1 MSPPSITPRSLAL
14 ATLRRVEE
22 RGAHADVTLGAQLE
36 RAELSPADRAL
47 ATRLVYGTLAWRGR
61 LDWHLAQ
68 VCTTPPESLDP
79 WLRVILR
86 LGLFQILFLDRIPAH
101 AAVDTSVDLARPF
114 KRGAATGLVN
124 AALRRAAADPR
135 ALILP
140 DPAADPVEARAIRW
154 SHPRWLVEHWA
165 RDLQEADLDALLQAD
180 QTPAP
185 TVLRTNTLWTD
196 RSTLLDTLNAGT
208 TIRASSS
215 SYSPAGILLEGG
227 IASAALPPESSTAQ
241 SEASQL
247 IGYLL
252 GATALD
258 RVLDVCAAPGGK
270 TTHLAE
276 LMRNQGEILAV
287 DINDR
292 GLTQVERRAA
302 ALGISII
309 RTRCMDARRLAADG
323 AGAGTHVFDRVLVD
337 APCTGLGTLRGHP
350 ELRWRVQPSDLRA
363 RSVLQSEILNS
374 VAPLC
379 RPGGV
384 LVYATCTINRLENED
399 VAERFCAAHPD
410 FVAEDPRAALP
421 DTMRGLVDARGV
433 LRTLPHEHGLDG
445 FFAVRLRRRRTATT

>member
-1 MSPPSITPRSLAL
+1 MSQPSITPRSLAL

-22 RGAHADVTLGAQLE
+22 RAAYADATLGTQLE
-36 RAELSPADRAL
+36 RTELSPTDRAL
-47 ATRLVYGTLAWRGR
+47 ATRLVYGTLAWQGR

-101 AAVDTSVDLARPF
+101 AAVDTSVDLARRF

-135 ALILP
+135 ALTLP
-140 DPAADPVEARAIRW
+140 DPTADPVEARAIRW

-165 RDLQEADLDALLQAD
+165 RELPEADLDALLQAD

-185 TVLRTNTLWTD
+185 TVLRVNTLRTS
-196 RSTLLDTLNAGT
+196 RSELLDTLNAGK
-208 TIRASSS
+208 TIRASAT

-227 IASAALPPESSTAQ
+227 IASAALPPDWSTAQ

-247 IGYLL
+247 VGYLL
-252 GATALD
+252 GATACD
-258 RVLDVCAAPGGK
+258 RILDVCAAPGGK

-276 LMRNQGEILAV
+276 LMRNQGEIVAV
-287 DINDR
+287 DISDR

-309 RTRCMDARRLAADG
+309 RTRRVDARRLAADR
-323 AGAGTHVFDRVLVD
+323 AGTDAFDRVLID

-350 ELRWRVQPSDLRA
+350 ELRWRVQPADLRA

-374 VAPLC
+374 VAHLC

-399 VAERFCAAHPD
+399 VAERFRAAHPD
-410 FVAEDPRAALP
+410 FFAEDPRAALP
-421 DTMRGLVDARGV
+421 DGMRGLVDSRGV
-433 LRTLPHEHGLDG
+433 LRTLPHKHCLDG
-445 FFAVRLRRRRTATT
+445 FFAVRLRRRNTEAT